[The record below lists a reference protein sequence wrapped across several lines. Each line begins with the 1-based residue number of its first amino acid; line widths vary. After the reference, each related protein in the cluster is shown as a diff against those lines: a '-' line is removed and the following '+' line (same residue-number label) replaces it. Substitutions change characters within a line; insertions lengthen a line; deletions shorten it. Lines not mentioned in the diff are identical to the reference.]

1 MAMLKNQRVNIIDL
15 TSWLQ
20 TDIGIFL
27 GVAIGGDPKS
37 AFEHINRLTFCKARR
52 AFFFCSS
59 TSSSSSWIVSSW
71 WEVPHGPQGCR
82 MGVGIKLP
90 HQWSKKLL
98 WQSSEVSRFFGV
110 ISHKNS
116 WWLFLVIC
124 PITFRYFPRPIR
136 GNTALSEG
144 QSLPS
149 ARRSQPQW
157 LDCDDFQLLSLC
169 LLAMEQLESQ
179 RMPKAKNPSQ
189 LSRHLLFRGD
199 TNRATW
205 LNRKKGPPRACFP
218 CCPGAH
224 QWLAISS
231 PKWNG

>member
-1 MAMLKNQRVNIIDL
+1 
-15 TSWLQ
+15 
-20 TDIGIFL
+20 
-27 GVAIGGDPKS
+27 
-37 AFEHINRLTFCKARR
+37 
-52 AFFFCSS
+52 
-59 TSSSSSWIVSSW
+59 
-71 WEVPHGPQGCR
+71 

-124 PITFRYFPRPIR
+124 PIIFRCFPRPTR
-136 GNTALSEG
+136 GNPALSEG

-179 RMPKAKNPSQ
+179 RMPKAKNQKEPQSTFQ
-189 LSRHLLFRGD
+189 TSKNLLFRGD

-218 CCPGAH
+218 CCPGAPDGTWTAH
-224 QWLAISS
+224 QWLASSS